1 MEKQQPSILND
12 VIGPV
17 MRGPS
22 SSHVAGAARIARLI
36 RQALEGRVEQII
48 CDFDVNGSLAESHD
62 GQGTDM
68 GFACGLLD
76 LPLTDSRVGNYEEL
90 LSEAGIRVE
99 YRILD
104 FGAEHPNHYRIHG
117 RSGTGRDV
125 EADAISTGGG
135 MMELIRLD
143 GFPVSVRGD
152 YFETCCFTEE
162 GVAGGEALERELRKL
177 LSAFESVSVSEEEP
191 AESAGA
197 DRPVAGRAVCMDIKT
212 SRALTPEE
220 EEALKSRWKIRKMY
234 RFLPVLPTHSRA
246 SCQVPFSSA
255 SELLAYNEGRH
266 LELWE
271 LALEYERARGTDT
284 EDGIFARMEELARI
298 MRGAAETGLAGTEY
312 ADRILQAQA
321 RLIEERKA
329 RLFPCQL
336 LNRVIANITA
346 LMEAKSAMEVIVAAP
361 TAGSC
366 GCLPGTLLGI
376 QETLGLSEE
385 TVVKGLL
392 AAGLV
397 GVFFTGRATFAAEVG
412 GCQMECGAAA
422 GMAAAGA
429 AQMMGASAEE
439 CLNAASM
446 ALQSLTGLVCDPVAN
461 RVEVPCLNKNIT
473 AGMSALASATMAMAG
488 FEKVIPLDET
498 IDAMYEIGLQ
508 LPQELCCSLGGL
520 GKTPSSMEIRRR
532 LDQGEP
538 AVCRGCSC

>member
-1 MEKQQPSILND
+1 MGKQQPSILND

-22 SSHVAGAARIARLI
+22 SSHVAGAARIGQLI
-36 RQALEGRVEQII
+36 RQALEGQVEQVT

-68 GFACGLLD
+68 GFACGLLA

-90 LSEAGIRVE
+90 LSEAGIQVE

-117 RSGTGRDV
+117 SSGMGRSV

-152 YFETCCFTEE
+152 YFETCCFVE
-162 GVAGGEALERELRKL
+162 GEGFEKAALERALRELL
-177 LSAFESVSVSEEEP
+177 PAFESVSVSGISQESFASAFSVEP
-191 AESAGA
+191 MA
-197 DRPVAGRAVCMDIKT
+197 CMDIRT
-212 SRALTPEE
+212 SRALAAEE
-220 EEALKSRWKIRKMY
+220 ESALKDRWKIRKMY
-234 RFLPVLPTHSRA
+234 RFSPVLPTRSRA
-246 SCQVPFSSA
+246 FCQVPFLSA
-255 SELLAYNEGRH
+255 SELLAYNKDRGM
-266 LELWE
+266 ELWE
-271 LALEYERARGTDT
+271 LALEYESARGTDT
-284 EDGIFARMEELARI
+284 GDRIFGRMADLAQI
-298 MRGAAETGLAGTEY
+298 MKNAVKIGLAGTDY

-321 RLIEERKA
+321 KQIEERNA
-329 RLFPCQL
+329 RLFPCEL
-336 LNRVIANITA
+336 MNRTIKNITA

-366 GCLPGTLLGI
+366 GCLPGTLLAV
-376 QETLGLSEE
+376 QETLGLPEE
-385 TVVKGLL
+385 AVVKGLL

-397 GVFFTGRATFAAEVG
+397 GVFFTERATFAAEVG

-439 CLNAASM
+439 CLDAASM

-488 FEKVIPLDET
+488 FDKVIPLDET
-498 IDAMYEIGLQ
+498 IDAMHEIGMK

-532 LDQGEP
+532 LEQGET
-538 AVCRGCSC
+538 AFCGSCSC

>member
-1 MEKQQPSILND
+1 MGKQQPSILND

-22 SSHVAGAARIARLI
+22 SSHVAGAARIGQLI
-36 RQALEGRVEQII
+36 RQALEGQVEQVI

-76 LPLTDSRVGNYEEL
+76 VPLTDSRVGNYEKL
-90 LSEAGIRVE
+90 LSEAGMQVE

-117 RSGTGRDV
+117 RSGMGRNV
-125 EADAISTGGG
+125 EVDAISTGGG

-143 GFPVSVRGD
+143 GFPVSVQGD
-152 YFETCCFTEE
+152 YFETCCFIE
-162 GVAGGEALERELRKL
+162 GEGFEKAALDQTLREL
-177 LSAFESVSVSEEEP
+177 LSAFESVSVSE
-191 AESAGA
+191 A
-197 DRPVAGRAVCMDIKT
+197 PVDSSKSCQPGEVMVCMDIRT
-212 SRALTPEE
+212 SRVLTPEE
-220 EEALKSRWKIRKMY
+220 EEALKSRWKIRKLY
-234 RFLPVLPTHSRA
+234 RFSPVLPTRSRA

-255 SELLAYNEGRH
+255 SELLAYNKGRQ

-271 LALEYERARGTDT
+271 LALEYESARGTDT
-284 EDGIFARMEELARI
+284 EAEIFKQMTELARI
-298 MRGAAETGLAGTEY
+298 MQSAAKTGLAGTEY
-312 ADRILQAQA
+312 ADRILHAQA
-321 RLIEERKA
+321 RQIEDRKA
-329 RLFPCQL
+329 RLFPCEL
-336 LNRVIANITA
+336 MNRVIENITA

-376 QETLGLSEE
+376 QKTLGLAEE

-429 AQMMGASAEE
+429 AQMMGASAAE
-439 CLNAASM
+439 CLDAASM

-488 FEKVIPLDET
+488 FDKVIPLDET
-498 IDAMYEIGLQ
+498 IDAMYEIGMK

-532 LDQGEP
+532 LEQGET
-538 AVCRGCSC
+538 AFCSGCRG

>member
-1 MEKQQPSILND
+1 MGKQQPSILNE

-22 SSHVAGAARIARLI
+22 SSHVAGAARIGQLI
-36 RQALEGRVEQII
+36 RQALEGQVEQVT

-68 GFACGLLD
+68 GFACGLLA
-76 LPLTDSRVGNYEEL
+76 LPMTDSRVGNYEEL
-90 LSEAGIRVE
+90 LSEAGIQVE

-117 RSGTGRDV
+117 RSGTGRNV
-125 EADAISTGGG
+125 EVDAISTGGG
-135 MMELIRLD
+135 MME
-143 GFPVSVRGD
+143 PM
-152 YFETCCFTEE
+152 
-162 GVAGGEALERELRKL
+162 A
-177 LSAFESVSVSEEEP
+177 
-191 AESAGA
+191 
-197 DRPVAGRAVCMDIKT
+197 CMDIRT
-212 SRALTPEE
+212 SRALAAE
-220 EEALKSRWKIRKMY
+220 EEAALKDRWKIRKMY
-234 RFLPVLPTHSRA
+234 RFSPVLPTRSRA
-246 SCQVPFSSA
+246 FCQVPFLSA
-255 SELLAYNEGRH
+255 SELLAYNKDRGM
-266 LELWE
+266 ELWE
-271 LALEYERARGTDT
+271 LALEYESARGTDT
-284 EDGIFARMEELARI
+284 GDRIFGRMADLAQI
-298 MRGAAETGLAGTEY
+298 MKNAVKIGLAGTDY

-321 RLIEERKA
+321 KQIEERNA
-329 RLFPCQL
+329 RLFPCEL
-336 LNRVIANITA
+336 MNRTIKNITA

-366 GCLPGTLLGI
+366 GCLPGTLLAV
-376 QETLGLSEE
+376 QETLGLPEE
-385 TVVKGLL
+385 AVVKGLL

-397 GVFFTGRATFAAEVG
+397 GVFFTERATFAAEVG

-439 CLNAASM
+439 CLDAASM

-488 FEKVIPLDET
+488 FDKVIPLDET
-498 IDAMYEIGLQ
+498 IDAMHEIGMK

-532 LDQGEP
+532 LEQGET
-538 AVCRGCSC
+538 AFCGSCSC